1 MSPVTKRTSEKGQI
15 SIFFSASLVV
25 LVSIIAFVIN
35 VGLFVKAKIN
45 LQNAT
50 DASAF
55 AGAAVQSRQLT
66 NIAYLNWEMRN
77 IFKEWMFK
85 YYVIGNLNIVDV
97 MNATPGAGSSARM
110 NFRMEPDID
119 VLKTPGTE
127 GASVQDPY
135 NFPSICIH
143 LSGSTTNICRRYA
156 IPGLPEFGSSSLI
169 GSEEA
174 SRAFQDVLIGE
185 KINDCID
192 RTNLNMLVALT
203 WAYNILPS
211 GSADPLTGQGP
222 AIMAH
227 RQGAWP
233 RAVELAMRIRN
244 LEKIVNRQ
252 SKPDERICMVPGAT
266 DKIDCTKQVDELSTE
281 ALVGNERL
289 IKAFYSGYR
298 NLGGSY
304 EQDEMK
310 LSYTMTEIPPQ
321 TVESNTLG
329 GINSASYL
337 LSKEYPKQYLDLKLQ
352 LVNYA
357 TFFSAMIP
365 RATGS
370 ASGACDVS
378 KVAVPVPGYPLG
390 FYKSPDL
397 LTYYAVKGE
406 AVFEGMFN
414 PFQDSI
420 KLTAYAAAK
429 PMGGRIGPI
438 LFHQDRSDNTSRT
451 RMDGKKRRS
460 VPYITSLNVVG
471 TRVRKGNTF
480 GNLGPDEYWPGVPL
494 PVNSATSPF
503 WISSEGAAVGGIIT
517 TGDGVQFGIPN
528 LVYDYDPSAPF
539 DSTAYSDANVPMHI
553 IQTEMGLIEDKSV
566 GLFSKHQ
573 FGKFKGSNLSTNVSA
588 QVMEEELARI
598 KAPTAYEAANYL
610 IPTPDEVNQ
619 SFNPK
624 LDSFGVLTHKNPT
637 VFSNGVQQYTAH
649 LFAPLY
655 DPTLLDVHW
664 RGTDDVVATI
674 TDFMNFQRAAMDK
687 YRNALN
693 HAAKAVHD
701 QKDFAHAG
709 ASGSAADYVRAATG
723 ISDIPNFNGPLTQN
737 PQTCASL
744 NGKFRF
750 FYLGSASGVNP
761 AGCTFSPIE
770 DSLRAY
776 FSPGSSGDPNFSA
789 SHYFLEYSWYESNFS
804 SFPQNKLTPFSAYA
818 PGAFTGI
825 GDDGVFS
832 SPIPGSS
839 LRETMRRNFYSTKF
853 VSLNSLKDGGG
864 YQESSTNF
872 VIHSEGDTV
881 NISGGVSKAK
891 QEQFLN
897 PLQPL
902 QIGSDDLSSI
912 KH

>member
-438 LFHQDRSDNTSRT
+438 LFHQDQATNTSRPRT
-451 RMDGKKRRS
+451 DGNKRRS
-460 VPYITSLNVVG
+460 VPYLSSLDVVG
-471 TRVRKGNTF
+471 TRVRKGNSF
-480 GNLGPDEYWPGVPL
+480 GTLNIDEYWPGVPL
-494 PVNSATSPF
+494 PVNSSASAF
-503 WISSEGAAVGGIIT
+503 WINGEGKPVGGIIT
-517 TGDGVQFGIPN
+517 DGEGVQFGIPN
-528 LVYDYDPSAPF
+528 LVYDFEEPF
-539 DSTAYSDANVPMHI
+539 DSRSYAPASVPLHIVNTRMGPLSDV
-553 IQTEMGLIEDKSV
+553 GV

-573 FGKFKGSNLSTNVSA
+573 FGKFKGNALGTNVSVA
-588 QVMEEELARI
+588 AMEEELARI
-598 KAPTAYEAANYL
+598 KAPTSYEAANYL
-610 IPTPDEVNQ
+610 IPTPDEVNK

-624 LDSFGVLTHKNPT
+624 LDSFGLITNKRST
-637 VFSNGVQQYTAH
+637 LSNGVQQYSAH
-649 LFAPLY
+649 LYAPLY
-655 DPTLLDVHW
+655 DPNIKEI
-664 RGTDDVVATI
+664 G
-674 TDFMNFQRAAMDK
+674 RASCRK
-687 YRNALN
+687 
-693 HAAKAVHD
+693 
-701 QKDFAHAG
+701 
-709 ASGSAADYVRAATG
+709 SGSSERVR
-723 ISDIPNFNGPLTQN
+723 
-737 PQTCASL
+737 
-744 NGKFRF
+744 
-750 FYLGSASGVNP
+750 
-761 AGCTFSPIE
+761 
-770 DSLRAY
+770 
-776 FSPGSSGDPNFSA
+776 
-789 SHYFLEYSWYESNFS
+789 
-804 SFPQNKLTPFSAYA
+804 
-818 PGAFTGI
+818 
-825 GDDGVFS
+825 
-832 SPIPGSS
+832 
-839 LRETMRRNFYSTKF
+839 
-853 VSLNSLKDGGG
+853 
-864 YQESSTNF
+864 
-872 VIHSEGDTV
+872 
-881 NISGGVSKAK
+881 
-891 QEQFLN
+891 
-897 PLQPL
+897 
-902 QIGSDDLSSI
+902 
-912 KH
+912 